1 MAAGEMPNLARLVA
15 GGASGN
21 LATLSPPLSPMLWTS
36 IATGK
41 RPTKHGIHGFSEP
54 LPDGSGVRPITTLGR
69 NTKAVW
75 NILNQNGVRPSVV
88 GWWPSHP
95 AEPIGGVMVS
105 NHFHEVVNYKS
116 PGPLPRGTIHP
127 PDWHER
133 LAGLRT
139 APMSLPGE
147 VMRLFVPEYDRV
159 DQEKDKRLHS
169 LATVISETM
178 SMHAAATEVIEHAE
192 WDIAAVYYDAI
203 DHFCHGFMRY
213 NPPRLAHV
221 DEEDFALY
229 GGVIANAYRYHDA
242 MLGRLIQLAGPET
255 TVIVMSDHG
264 FHPDALRPE
273 YIPAEAAGPAVEH
286 RHFGMFTING
296 PGIRAGETIYGATLL
311 DVTPT
316 LLHLFGLP
324 VGRDMDGKVLSTVF
338 ESAGEIRAI
347 DSWDEVEG
355 DAGTHAPGT
364 QVDAVASAEAMKQL
378 VALGYVAP
386 PGEDAARGVA
396 ETVAELK
403 YNLARAHADAGD
415 WHDAALLFEELH
427 AGDAGDHRFID
438 RAISALIA
446 TRQAGRARKML
457 DDFDTRVATSAPEAA
472 AELKRRREAKP
483 DSELKQREEPKDK
496 RESYERRA
504 LQERSSGFGILRLM
518 LRLRIDLADE
528 WFEEARRDLAGL
540 EKLYANAERAPAM
553 MFARAYVQL
562 KDDVR
567 ALQWTGKALERDPDD
582 WEALALAAR
591 IHVRKRRF
599 AAASDAALVSL
610 SLIYFQPVTHFLLG
624 RSLAAQRDDDHAAR
638 SFQTALHQ
646 MPGLVP
652 AHSALARLYDRRGEK
667 ELASGHRVRAR
678 ELLRSRK
685 LASSDGSA
693 RVRSAPAVV
702 VLAADAP
709 FEERHARV
717 GGSRSDVI
725 TIVAGLPRSGT
736 SMLMQFLA
744 AGGMEPLT
752 DGLRVADPDNPR
764 GYLEF
769 EPATNLARDV
779 SWIPHA
785 RGKVVKLALPLL
797 PHLPGGEAY
806 RILIIER
813 DSAEVIASQ
822 RAMVKRLGR
831 AGASLDDASLAAEY
845 GRQRKRVLRWLGGRP
860 EVAVLP
866 LRYGAVLSDPQGT
879 AFRVASFLK
888 GSFGLGGS
896 FDGDAAAAAIDPGL
910 RRQVA

>member
-1 MAAGEMPNLARLVA
+1 
-15 GGASGN
+15 
-21 LATLSPPLSPMLWTS
+21 MLWTS

-69 NTKAVW
+69 KTKAVW
-75 NILNQNGVRPSVV
+75 NILNQNGLRPSVV

-95 AEPIGGVMVS
+95 AEPIRGVMVS

-127 PDWHER
+127 ADWHER
-133 LAGLRT
+133 LAELRT

-169 LATVISETM
+169 LASVISETM

-192 WDIAAVYYDAI
+192 WDFAAVYYDAI

-286 RHFGMFTING
+286 RHFGMFTVNG

-338 ESAGEIRAI
+338 ENAGEIRAI

-355 DAGTHAPGT
+355 DAGTHAAGT

-386 PGEDAARGVA
+386 PGEDAAKGVA

-403 YNLARAHADAGD
+403 YNLARAHADAED
-415 WHDAALLFEELH
+415 WHEAARLFAELH

-438 RAISALIA
+438 RAISALLA
-446 TRQAGRARKML
+446 TRQAGRARQML
-457 DDFDTRVATSAPEAA
+457 DDFDTHVATSAPEAA

-483 DSELKQREEPKDK
+483 DSELNQREEPKDK

-504 LQERSSGFGILRLM
+504 LQERASGFGILRLT

-528 WFEEARRDLAGL
+528 WFDHARRDLEAL
-540 EKLYANAERAPAM
+540 EKLYANAERSPAM
-553 MFARAYVQL
+553 LFARAYFQL

-567 ALQWTGKALERDPDD
+567 ALKWTAKALERDPDD

-591 IHVRKRRF
+591 IQVRNRRF
-599 AAASDAALVSL
+599 AAAADAALVSL

-624 RSLAAQRDDDHAAR
+624 RSLAAQRDDEHAAR

-685 LASSDGSA
+685 QPS
-693 RVRSAPAVV
+693 RVRPAPAV
-702 VLAADAP
+702 AALMSDAP
-709 FEERHARV
+709 FEERHATV
-717 GGSRSDVI
+717 PASPPDVI

-736 SMLMQFLA
+736 SMLMQLLA

-752 DGLRVADPDNPR
+752 DGRRVADPDNPR

-779 SWIPHA
+779 SWLPLA

-813 DSAEVIASQ
+813 DPAEVIASQ
-822 RAMVKRLGR
+822 RAMLARLGR

-845 GRQRKRVLRWLGGRP
+845 RRQRERVLRWLSGRP

-879 AFRVASFLK
+879 AFRVASFL
-888 GSFGLGGS
+888 GTS
-896 FDGDAAAAAIDPGL
+896 FDEDGAAAAIDPSL